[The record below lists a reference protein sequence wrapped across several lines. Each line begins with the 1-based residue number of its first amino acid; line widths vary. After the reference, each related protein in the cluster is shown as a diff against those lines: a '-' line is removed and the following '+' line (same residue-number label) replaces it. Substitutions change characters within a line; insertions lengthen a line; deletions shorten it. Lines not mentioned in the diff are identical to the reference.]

1 MQLGIENINSRDKY
15 VMPAPDQVRFIRN
28 GQTLSLI
35 LGSCIST
42 VFIGRNS
49 EYVVSANHIMIAREH
64 PHGIIAKKSALQQI
78 DEILDHYRE
87 DFAVDRKDIRCL
99 HLVGGGKKVSG
110 ESFRVHSENIEETK
124 SVLSSKGIEL
134 LFDDT
139 RSHYFAT
146 YSLDRTNMSVFIEDK
161 LAGVHLSYILDL
173 DRLFDFDV
181 SRSGAMPASAL
192 KADNPGFEELVDA
205 GVIVFITGEKSRQC
219 D

>member
-1 MQLGIENINSRDKY
+1 MQLVTENIHSSDKY
-15 VMPAPDQVRFIRN
+15 VMPGPDQVRFITN

-49 EYVVSANHIMIAREH
+49 GYVVSANHIMIAREH
-64 PHGIIAKKSALQQI
+64 PHGIIAKKSALRQI
-78 DEILDHYRE
+78 DEILEHYRD
-87 DFAVDRKDIRCL
+87 DFSVDRKDIRCL
-99 HLVGGGKKVSG
+99 HLVGAGKKVAG

-124 SVLSSKGIEL
+124 SVLESKKIDV
-134 LFDDT
+134 FFNDT

-146 YSLDRTNMSVFIEDK
+146 FSLDKANMSVFIEDK

-173 DRLFDFDV
+173 DRLFDFDIAA
-181 SRSGAMPASAL
+181 SDAMPASAL
-192 KADNPGFEELVDA
+192 KAGNPGFEELVEN
-205 GVIVFITGEKSRQC
+205 GVIVFITGEKNRQY